1 MYVCILNNKGKVLV
15 HQNIKT
21 DPELFFEII
30 FPYIDDVAVGVEC
43 VFCWY
48 WLADLCADHKITFV
62 LGHAIAAPSQNVHEA
77 RPAGH

>member
-1 MYVCILNNKGKVLV
+1 MPAKLVRLWRMYVCILNNKGKVLI

-43 VFCWY
+43 VFC
-48 WLADLCADHKITFV
+48 
-62 LGHAIAAPSQNVHEA
+62 PEA
-77 RPAGH
+77 SPGSSTGKR